1 MYINEMIYKY
11 IICKWTTF
19 RGYLSL
25 RLTIEDGLTG
35 GFDPKVDCARVQ
47 WISQ

>member
-1 MYINEMIYKY
+1 MDHFQ
-11 IICKWTTF
+11 W
-19 RGYLSL
+19 LSKRL